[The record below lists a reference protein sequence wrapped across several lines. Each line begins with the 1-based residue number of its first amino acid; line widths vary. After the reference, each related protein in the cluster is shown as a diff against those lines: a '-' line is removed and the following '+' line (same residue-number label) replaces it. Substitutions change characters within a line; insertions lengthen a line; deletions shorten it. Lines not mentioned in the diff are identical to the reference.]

1 MSTLIQVRN
10 VPEDVHAKLKAR
22 AEVAGKSLNSYMLEL
37 FEREVGT
44 PTMAEVLAR
53 LRARGPLGD
62 FRGGEAAEIIRAAHE
77 ERDAQLQAVFDRNNP
92 ADATPER

>member
-1 MSTLIQVRN
+1 MSSLIQVRN

-22 AEVAGKSLNSYMLEL
+22 AELAGKSINSYMLEL
-37 FEREVGT
+37 IERDVGT

-53 LRARGPLGD
+53 LRARGPIGD

-77 ERDAQLQAVFDRNNP
+77 ERDAQLQAAFDRNNP
-92 ADATPER
+92 AEAKPEL